1 MKSRAY
7 PFLVVLVMMLLASC
21 SATKYV
27 PEGSY
32 LLDGISVESDNK
44 DINTSD
50 LSLYLRQSPNSKLFG
65 LFHTQLY
72 IYNLSGRD
80 TTKWVNRMFRR
91 IGDEPV
97 IYSEEEDERTRDQ
110 LTRAV
115 RNMGYM
121 GASVESVI
129 KTHKKTREVTYKV
142 TSGRPYKVRSLNYDI
157 PNEPIRQL
165 IQADSANSLL
175 HEGMNFNINLLD
187 EERQR
192 IATHLLNNGY
202 YRFNK
207 ELLTYTADTARNTY
221 QADVTLHLH
230 PNIVNGVE
238 QPYRPYNINKVS
250 FVTDY
255 DVLQRSV
262 QDAFDVSDSIHY
274 RGYPIYYKNR
284 LYIRP
289 RTLVNTTWINPGEL
303 YNQANIQKTYNNF
316 GRLSTLRYTNVR
328 FEPEANDSTKLN
340 AYILLTKNKLQSVSL
355 EVEGT
360 NSAGDLGA
368 ALSVSYQNRNLFRGS
383 ELFMF
388 RVRGAYEAVSG
399 LHGQYRN
406 ESYTELGAETSI
418 NFPRF
423 LFPFLSS
430 DFRRNVRAN
439 TEFGLQY
446 NYQMRPEFTRIV
458 ASTNWSYKWQS
469 KSLHT
474 RHQIDVLDINYLY
487 MPWLDPIFEERYLKE
502 KQNYILRYNYEDRL
516 IVRAGYSYVYNSATG
531 VMPTTTVADN
541 SYSLRFNVESAG
553 NVLYGLAKLTSMHQN
568 KEGEYSILNIPF
580 AQYIRADF
588 DYAKNIA
595 FDLKNSLSYH
605 LNLGIAF
612 PYGNAKMVPFE
623 KRYFS
628 GGANSV
634 RGWSVRDLGPGSFP
648 GDGNFLNQT
657 GDIKFDASM
666 EFRSKL
672 FWKIQSALFVDAGNI
687 WTIREYESQPGGK
700 FRFNKFYKQIAFAYG
715 LGIRLDLDFFI
726 LRLDGGMKAINPVYE
741 SGKHRY
747 PIFHPRFSRDFA
759 FHFAV
764 GYPF

>member
-121 GASVESVI
+121 GASVESII

-255 DVLQRSV
+255 DVLQRNV

-423 LFPFLSS
+423 LFPFLSN
-430 DFRRNVRAN
+430 DFRRNIRAN

-474 RHQIDVLDINYLY
+474 RHQIDALDINYLY
-487 MPWLDPIFEERYLKE
+487 MPWLDPKFEERYLIE

-516 IVRAGYSYVYNSATG
+516 IVRAGYSYVYNSVTG
-531 VMPTTTVADN
+531 ALPTTTVADN

-605 LNLGIAF
+605 LNLGVAF

-687 WTIREYESQPGGK
+687 WTIRDYESQPGGK
-700 FRFNKFYKQIAFAYG
+700 FRFDKFYKQIAFAYG